1 MNKDYD
7 VVGAFQRIEEELIN
21 SMLRN
26 YKRHRAWEKE
36 EGFNWNMWQA
46 EQLKSLQAYRKNNK
60 SKFST
65 YFSTINDEV
74 EEMIK
79 KSYAAGNMDQE
90 IKILKAIKRGYEPFS
105 ISEKVREFIQEYKGK
120 PLKDIAGDIISRIK
134 GEKVAEFNGEFFK
147 INDRKLNALLKATK
161 EDFSK
166 AEIAMLRKA
175 NDEYRKTIFNAQV
188 YANTGAGTMEQAVD
202 MATKDFLSKGIN
214 CIEYKNGARVNIVDY
229 VAMALRTANKR
240 AYLQGEGAKRAE
252 WGIHTVIVTK
262 RGGGCPKCVPFQ
274 GKVFIDDVWSG
285 GSSKDGNYP
294 LLSAAMKAGLFHP
307 NCKDTCTTFFPGINT
322 EPNPPSKEEQKK
334 SIEIY
339 NLQQKQ
345 KYAERMVK
353 KYSNLEK
360 YSVDYENRERYKAKR
375 KEWTQ
380 VKRELD
386 YMSNRF
392 IPEFGDKIN
401 INLVNIKMEFKRV
414 KNSKYNMLADID
426 ATTKNKAVRLYEK
439 KLRKIQYSLPKGFE
453 MPDVAIIN
461 FEKVGLNP
469 NAIAGYNRDT
479 NIMFINNKYDTEK
492 KIDKYLN
499 KNKGYFASTNSDS
512 HILHELGHKYH
523 YDIIEKIAKT
533 NRLEYNK
540 AKEVFEEPISEYI
553 LNNSKLP
560 NQVIEKEISIYAY
573 EKYKGVNRMNE
584 VMAEYFTIRNKD
596 SEFIKFI
603 GNHIREMM
611 DK

>member
-1 MNKDYD
+1 MSKDYD
-7 VVGAFQRIEEELIN
+7 IEGAFQRIEEELIN

-36 EGFNWNMWQA
+36 EGFNWSMWQA

-90 IKILKAIKRGYEPFS
+90 IKILKAIRRGYEPFS
-105 ISEKVREFIQEYKGK
+105 ISEKVREFIQEFKGK

-134 GEKVAEFNGEFFK
+134 GERKAEFNGEFFK

-322 EPNPPSKEEQKK
+322 APNLPNKEEQKK

-345 KYAERMVK
+345 KYAERK
-353 KYSNLEK
+353 IRKYKRLEAGSCDERNAEK
-360 YSVDYENRERYKAKR
+360 YKQKVSEYQLELQKHLSENKFLRRDTWREKLRDHSLSKN
-375 KEWTQ
+375 T
-380 VKRELD
+380 
-386 YMSNRF
+386 
-392 IPEFGDKIN
+392 IPAYLRI
-401 INLVNIKMEFKRV
+401 
-414 KNSKYNMLADID
+414 
-426 ATTKNKAVRLYEK
+426 KNKERISKSDLEIIEKDLNKLPAKHKEALEEYISEIEVGDFENSGYDRKTRRVRLINDLEEGEIIHELGHALETKFDLYNNEKYK
-439 KLRKIQYSLPKGFE
+439 KLL
-453 MPDVAIIN
+453 
-461 FEKVGLNP
+461 
-469 NAIAGYNRDT
+469 YNVV
-479 NIMFINNKYDTEK
+479 
-492 KIDKYLN
+492 
-499 KNKGYFASTNSDS
+499 KNKGY
-512 HILHELGHKYH
+512 G
-523 YDIIEKIAKT
+523 DIIYDNETFTTPIT
-533 NRLEYNK
+533 RLQ
-540 AKEVFEEPISEYI
+540 ADRFVSEYQGR
-553 LNNSKLP
+553 LYEE
-560 NQVIEKEISIYAY
+560 VEIFSDDGGINP
-573 EKYKGVNRMNE
+573 KSLG
-584 VMAEYFTIRNKD
+584 EYFSEGYREFIENPEKLMKKD
-596 SEFIKFI
+596 SDLYNFIKELI
-603 GNHIREMM
+603 
-611 DK
+611 

>member
-1 MNKDYD
+1 MSKDYD
-7 VVGAFQRIEEELIN
+7 IEGAFQRIEEELIN

-36 EGFNWNMWQA
+36 EGFNWSMWQA

-90 IKILKAIKRGYEPFS
+90 IKILKAIRRGYEPFS
-105 ISEKVREFIQEYKGK
+105 ISEKVREFIQEFKGK

-134 GEKVAEFNGEFFK
+134 GERTAEFNGEFFK

-322 EPNPPSKEEQKK
+322 APNLPSKEEQKK

-345 KYAERMVK
+345 KYAERK
-353 KYSNLEK
+353 IRKYKRLEAGSCDERNAEK
-360 YSVDYENRERYKAKR
+360 YKQKVSEYQLELQKHLSENKFLRRDTWREKLRDHSLSKN
-375 KEWTQ
+375 T
-380 VKRELD
+380 
-386 YMSNRF
+386 
-392 IPEFGDKIN
+392 IPAYLRI
-401 INLVNIKMEFKRV
+401 
-414 KNSKYNMLADID
+414 
-426 ATTKNKAVRLYEK
+426 KNKERISKSDLEIIEKDLNKLPAKHKETLEEYISEIEVGGFENSGYDRKTRRVRLINDLEEGEIIHELGHALETKFDLYNNEKYK
-439 KLRKIQYSLPKGFE
+439 KLL
-453 MPDVAIIN
+453 
-461 FEKVGLNP
+461 
-469 NAIAGYNRDT
+469 YNVV
-479 NIMFINNKYDTEK
+479 
-492 KIDKYLN
+492 
-499 KNKGYFASTNSDS
+499 KNKGY
-512 HILHELGHKYH
+512 G
-523 YDIIEKIAKT
+523 DIIYDNETFTTPIT
-533 NRLEYNK
+533 RLQ
-540 AKEVFEEPISEYI
+540 ADRFVSEYQGR
-553 LNNSKLP
+553 LYEE
-560 NQVIEKEISIYAY
+560 VEIFSDDGGINP
-573 EKYKGVNRMNE
+573 KSLG
-584 VMAEYFTIRNKD
+584 EYFSEGYREFIENPEKLMKKD
-596 SEFIKFI
+596 SDLYNFIKELI
-603 GNHIREMM
+603 
-611 DK
+611 

>member
-1 MNKDYD
+1 MSKDYD
-7 VVGAFQRIEEELIN
+7 IEGAFQRIEEELIN

-36 EGFNWNMWQA
+36 EGFNWSMWQA

-134 GEKVAEFNGEFFK
+134 GERTAEFNGEFFK

-322 EPNPPSKEEQKK
+322 APNLPSKEEQKK

-345 KYAERMVK
+345 KYAERK
-353 KYSNLEK
+353 IRKYKRLEAGSCDERNAEK
-360 YSVDYENRERYKAKR
+360 YKQKVSEYQLELQKHLSENKFLRRDTWREKLRDHSLSKN
-375 KEWTQ
+375 T
-380 VKRELD
+380 
-386 YMSNRF
+386 
-392 IPEFGDKIN
+392 IPAYLRI
-401 INLVNIKMEFKRV
+401 
-414 KNSKYNMLADID
+414 
-426 ATTKNKAVRLYEK
+426 KNKERISKSDLEIIEKDLNKLPAKHKETLEEYISEIEVGGFENSGYDRKTRRVRLINDLEEGEIIHELGHALETKFDLYNNEKYK
-439 KLRKIQYSLPKGFE
+439 KLL
-453 MPDVAIIN
+453 
-461 FEKVGLNP
+461 
-469 NAIAGYNRDT
+469 YNVV
-479 NIMFINNKYDTEK
+479 
-492 KIDKYLN
+492 
-499 KNKGYFASTNSDS
+499 KNKGY
-512 HILHELGHKYH
+512 G
-523 YDIIEKIAKT
+523 DIIYDNETFTTPIT
-533 NRLEYNK
+533 RLQ
-540 AKEVFEEPISEYI
+540 ADRFVSEYQGR
-553 LNNSKLP
+553 LYEE
-560 NQVIEKEISIYAY
+560 VEIFSDDGGINP
-573 EKYKGVNRMNE
+573 KSLG
-584 VMAEYFTIRNKD
+584 EYFSEGYREFIENPEKLMEKD
-596 SEFIKFI
+596 SELYKFIKELI
-603 GNHIREMM
+603 
-611 DK
+611 

>member
-1 MNKDYD
+1 MSKDYD
-7 VVGAFQRIEEELIN
+7 IEGAFQRIEEELIN

-36 EGFNWNMWQA
+36 EGFNWSMWQA

-90 IKILKAIKRGYEPFS
+90 IKILKAIRRGYEPFS
-105 ISEKVREFIQEYKGK
+105 ISEKVREFIQEFKGK

-134 GEKVAEFNGEFFK
+134 GERTAEFNGEFFK

-322 EPNPPSKEEQKK
+322 APNLPSKEEQKK

-345 KYAERMVK
+345 KYAERK
-353 KYSNLEK
+353 IRKYKRLEAGSCDERNAEK
-360 YSVDYENRERYKAKR
+360 YKQKVSEYQLELQKHLSENKFLRRDTWREKLRDHSLSKN
-375 KEWTQ
+375 T
-380 VKRELD
+380 
-386 YMSNRF
+386 
-392 IPEFGDKIN
+392 IPAYLRI
-401 INLVNIKMEFKRV
+401 
-414 KNSKYNMLADID
+414 
-426 ATTKNKAVRLYEK
+426 KNKERISKSDLEIIEKDLNKLPAKHKETLEEYISEIEVGGFENSGYDRKTRRVRLINDLEEGDIIHELGHALETMFDLYNNEKYK
-439 KLRKIQYSLPKGFE
+439 KLL
-453 MPDVAIIN
+453 
-461 FEKVGLNP
+461 
-469 NAIAGYNRDT
+469 YNVV
-479 NIMFINNKYDTEK
+479 
-492 KIDKYLN
+492 
-499 KNKGYFASTNSDS
+499 KNKGY
-512 HILHELGHKYH
+512 G
-523 YDIIEKIAKT
+523 DIIYDNETFTTPIT
-533 NRLEYNK
+533 RLQ
-540 AKEVFEEPISEYI
+540 ADRFVSEYQGR
-553 LNNSKLP
+553 LYEE
-560 NQVIEKEISIYAY
+560 VEIFSDDGGINP
-573 EKYKGVNRMNE
+573 KSLG
-584 VMAEYFTIRNKD
+584 EYFSEGYREFIENPEKLMEKD
-596 SEFIKFI
+596 SELYKFIKELI
-603 GNHIREMM
+603 
-611 DK
+611 

>member
-1 MNKDYD
+1 MSKDYD
-7 VVGAFQRIEEELIN
+7 IEGAFQRIEEELIN

-36 EGFNWNMWQA
+36 EGFNWSMWQA

-90 IKILKAIKRGYEPFS
+90 IKILKAIRRGYEPFS

-134 GEKVAEFNGEFFK
+134 GERTAEFNGEFFK

-345 KYAERMVK
+345 KYAERMIRKYKNLEAGSLDEDNRK
-353 KYSNLEK
+353 KYKSKKIQWEGIKKELSNKMSTINDSIWPKSGTLISKEEYKELRGYAESKGIVLSEFKKFDGDVVLVKEIIDDMSMLANKYPILKDKKKPLTLKLQYYMQDEDFAQSKKHIICINGKMLRSKEILKNYYLNLSEEK
-360 YSVDYENRERYKAKR
+360 WFTANTSYRAIVKHEIGHTIHDLYKINTIDISKKILNVESEKELFIKLKSYLSIYSSTR
-375 KEWTQ
+375 
-380 VKRELD
+380 LD
-386 YMSNRF
+386 GSEILSEVF
-392 IPEFGDKIN
+392 AEFYDSKKPRGFSLKFMEEVDKI
-401 INLVNIKMEFKRV
+401 IKR
-414 KNSKYNMLADID
+414 S
-426 ATTKNKAVRLYEK
+426 
-439 KLRKIQYSLPKGFE
+439 
-453 MPDVAIIN
+453 
-461 FEKVGLNP
+461 
-469 NAIAGYNRDT
+469 
-479 NIMFINNKYDTEK
+479 
-492 KIDKYLN
+492 
-499 KNKGYFASTNSDS
+499 
-512 HILHELGHKYH
+512 
-523 YDIIEKIAKT
+523 
-533 NRLEYNK
+533 
-540 AKEVFEEPISEYI
+540 
-553 LNNSKLP
+553 
-560 NQVIEKEISIYAY
+560 
-573 EKYKGVNRMNE
+573 
-584 VMAEYFTIRNKD
+584 
-596 SEFIKFI
+596 
-603 GNHIREMM
+603 
-611 DK
+611 